1 MEQRTANYMPQPNH
15 SKPVLRAGREA
26 FNLIEVMLA
35 LMVVSVGI
43 LAILALFPMGLDQNA
58 RSIGDTYIALFA
70 DEVLNG
76 LRTVADDDWDALNKD
91 ISLPI
96 AASAKFTTVEPTE
109 FSGADVYT
117 NIYNN
122 DWQSDP
128 DIINHALRYRLELGT
143 RGDNIKTATLWVW
156 SGQWGTTKA
165 PSIFYAE
172 FFNNKPQ

>member
-96 AASAKFTTVEPTE
+96 AASAKFTTVDDVL
-109 FSGADVYT
+109 GGDVYT

-122 DWQSDP
+122 NDWQSDSG
-128 DIINHALRYRLELGT
+128 IINHALRYRLELTT